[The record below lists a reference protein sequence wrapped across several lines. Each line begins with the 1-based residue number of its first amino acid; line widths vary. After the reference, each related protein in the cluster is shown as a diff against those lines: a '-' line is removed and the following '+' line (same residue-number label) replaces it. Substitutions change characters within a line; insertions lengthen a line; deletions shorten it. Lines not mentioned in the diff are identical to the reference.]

1 MELRAGLLPWSFFA
15 RAVVDASNSL
25 IGKAKLISKV
35 YTPRSIV
42 PIAAGMVAFVDF
54 LISFAI
60 LVALMIWYQ
69 FTPGWQILLLPLFV
83 AIGVWIC
90 AQRQILRLPLRRPV
104 HCPIRPLCVAS
115 RIQRQHRPGSVA
127 ACLLPQSD
135 GRGDR
140 WVSLVPAWGPE
151 RAVFARFV
159 AQPGSHG
166 LLRLVWHPAV
176 QKNGKE
182 LADLI

>member
-69 FTPGWQILLLPLFV
+69 FMP
-83 AIGVWIC
+83 
-90 AQRQILRLPLRRPV
+90 R
-104 HCPIRPLCVAS
+104 
-115 RIQRQHRPGSVA
+115 
-127 ACLLPQSD
+127 
-135 GRGDR
+135 
-140 WVSLVPAWGPE
+140 
-151 RAVFARFV
+151 
-159 AQPGSHG
+159 
-166 LLRLVWHPAV
+166 
-176 QKNGKE
+176 
-182 LADLI
+182 